1 MGILGSVATIVE
13 IVLGTYVWL
22 IVIRVLLS
30 WVNPDP
36 YNPIVQLLVR
46 FTDPVL
52 VPLRRIIP
60 SIGGI
65 DLSPI
70 VALFGI
76 QMLQRFLVALLRGGM
91 GGGGGSALFA
101 EILGVVHLLG
111 TFYLLVLFTRAG
123 FHVYSWYTFRNGKRS
138 GLDLRH
144 PLTIF
149 IFQATEPAVQPLR
162 RFIPTV
168 ARLDISPLV
177 AAFICMFLLSFLQ
190 EVIFSL
196 AAPGMGAMMH

>member
-1 MGILGSVATIVE
+1 MGILGSVATLVE

-52 VPLRRIIP
+52 IPLRRVIP
-60 SIGGI
+60 SIGGL

-76 QMLQRFLVALLRGGM
+76 QMVERLLVTILRGGI
-91 GGGGGSALFA
+91 GGGGGSAIFA

-111 TFYLLVLFTRAG
+111 TFYLLILFVRSG
-123 FHVYSWYTFRNGKRS
+123 FHAYSWYTFRNGKRS

-144 PLTIF
+144 PVTIF
-149 IFQATEPAVQPLR
+149 IFQATEPVVLPLR
-162 RFIPTV
+162 RYIPTI

-190 EVIFSL
+190 EVIYSI
-196 AAPGMGAMMH
+196 AMPGVGAMMH